1 MDAQEVNKL
10 RALCE
15 QTLLILDSI
24 QQLTSPQ
31 VSGKIQTGKDELN
44 VFLLE
49 LDKPELNLS
58 RMQVIADRITA
69 IGQDLINYGMLI
81 LPKNENN

>member
-24 QQLTSPQ
+24 QKLTSPQ
-31 VSGKIQTGKDELN
+31 VSSKIQTGKDELN

-49 LDKPELNLS
+49 LDKTELSLS